1 MKSQRLNRINNKTYF
16 NKLTNNFMYLNCHSF
31 HSLRYGTIP
40 LGDLIEQAVRCHVT
54 AMALTDINTVTGIY
68 DFIVQCKTV
77 NIKPLIGIE
86 FRSKNTFRYI
96 GLAQNAS
103 GLAEMN
109 RFLTHHNFA
118 VIDLPIIAPEFES
131 VIIIY
136 AFANAPSELK
146 PNEYIGIR
154 PEEVR
159 KLFGYKGNFEKL
171 MILQPVTFR
180 TKKEYQLHKILRAI
194 DNNILLSK
202 LDASDIATATEVMV
216 LQERLLKAYKDY
228 PQLISNTQ
236 FIIDSCE
243 FQYDFD
249 TPKNK
254 KFYTQSKESDIALLT
269 TLAHQGMQWRYGKNH
284 AAALARVQK
293 ELKVIDDLQ
302 FSGYFLITWDII
314 RYSNS
319 RGFLHIG
326 RGSGANSIIAYC
338 LGITDICPIELDL
351 YFERFLNENRKSPP
365 DFDIDWSW
373 QERDVILEYIFNR
386 YGYENVAFCGT
397 NVEFKYRSI
406 FREVGKVFGLPK
418 EELDHLAKNP
428 MKLQQSNSV
437 VKEVQEYGMLLEKY
451 PNQRSMHSCGI
462 LISEE
467 PITNY
472 TPLEMPPKGFPIVL
486 FDMHVAEAIGFEKFD
501 ILSQRGIGH
510 IDDTVKLVA
519 KNRGI
524 QINIR
529 DTKIS
534 KDEIKANSYL
544 SQGKTIGCFYIES
557 PAMRG
562 LLRRLKCDNYKTLV
576 AASSIIRPG
585 VAKSGMMKEY
595 IFRHNHP
602 NQFEYFHKVFEEQL
616 GETYGIMVYQEDV
629 IKIALHYGGL
639 PAADGD
645 ILRRAMSGK
654 GRSLAALQKVKDH
667 FFESCAKQGHAE
679 TLSQEIYRQIESF
692 AGYSFCKAHSA
703 SYAVESYQSLY
714 LKVYYPI
721 EFMVAVINNQG
732 GFYRTEVYVHEARMA
747 GATIHNPCVNK
758 SEFTTTLYGTD
769 IYLGFMHLQGLAQKL
784 AEAIIKERE
793 LHGDYVSLEDF
804 CNRVKIGLESLKL
817 LIFIGAF
824 RETGKTKN
832 QLLVMASLLFNVAPA
847 ENQILL
853 LQESVKEYQLPT
865 LERSRFEDA
874 FDEIDLLDFPTSY
887 TVFDLLQTAYRG
899 DIMAKNLNLHY
910 KKQVRM
916 LAYLISRKQVPTVRG
931 TMYFGTWIDHEGTYF
946 DTTHFPGNL
955 EQFPFQGGGC
965 YLLLGIVEVDYHFPT
980 LTILKMAKMPF
991 LPDPRYSDAKDHQ
1004 FITQQNI
1011 RENVSKTS
1019 REPYPRAHEINL
1031 PRNKMVE

>member
-1 MKSQRLNRINNKTYF
+1 
-16 NKLTNNFMYLNCHSF
+16 MYLNCHSF

-40 LGDLIEQAVRCHVT
+40 LDDLIEKAVRSGVS

-68 DFIVQCKTV
+68 DFITACKQV
-77 NIKPLIGIE
+77 NIKPLIGID
-86 FRSKNTFRYI
+86 FRSGNDFRYI
-96 GLAQNAS
+96 GLAKNAS

-109 RFLTHHNFA
+109 RFLTHHNFKN
-118 VIDLPIIAPEFES
+118 IPLPMVAPEFES
-131 VIIIY
+131 VVIIY
-136 AFANAPSELK
+136 AFANAPTELK
-146 PNEYIGIR
+146 TNEYIGIR
-154 PEEVR
+154 PEEVG
-159 KLFGYKGNFEKL
+159 KLFGYKGSFEK
-171 MILQPVTFR
+171 MVVLQPVTFR

-194 DNNILLSK
+194 DTNILLSK
-202 LDASDIATATEVMV
+202 LGDSDIATPYEVMV
-216 LQERLLKAYKDY
+216 SEERLLTVYKDY
-228 PQLISNTQ
+228 PQIIANTQ
-236 FIIDSCE
+236 AIIDSCD
-243 FQYDFD
+243 FQFDFES
-249 TPKNK
+249 PKNK
-254 KFYTQSKESDIALLT
+254 KYYTNSQESDIALLT
-269 TLAHQGMQWRYGKNH
+269 TLAHQGMQWRYGKDH

-428 MKLQQSNSV
+428 MRLQQSNSV

-524 QINIR
+524 RINIR
-529 DTKIS
+529 DTSIS
-534 KDEIKANSYL
+534 KNEAKANTYL
-544 SQGKTIGCFYIES
+544 AKGNTIGCFYIES

-629 IKIALHYGGL
+629 IKIALHFGGL

-654 GRSLAALQKVKDH
+654 GRSLAALQKVKDD
-667 FFESCAKQGHAE
+667 FFASCAKQGHTE

-732 GFYRTEVYVHEARMA
+732 GFYRTEVYIHEARMA
-747 GATIHNPCVNK
+747 GATIYNPCVNK
-758 SEFTTTLYGTD
+758 SEFTTTLYGEAV
-769 IYLGFMHLQGLAQKL
+769 YLGFMHLQGLAAKL
-784 AEAIIKERE
+784 AEAIVKERDRN
-793 LHGDYVSLEDF
+793 GDYLSLEDF
-804 CNRVKIGLESLKL
+804 CNRVAIGLESLKL

-832 QLLVMASLLFNVAPA
+832 QLLILASLLFNSAPSDH
-847 ENQILL
+847 QMLL
-853 LQESVKEYQLPT
+853 LQESVKEYQLPK

-874 FDEIDLLDFPTSY
+874 FDEIELLGFPTSF
-887 TVFDLLQTAYRG
+887 TPFDLLQSTYRG
-899 DIMAKNLNLHY
+899 DVMAQHLLQHH

-931 TMYFGTWIDHEGTYF
+931 TMYFGTWVDFEGTYF
-946 DTTHFPGNL
+946 DTVHFPDNL
-955 EQFPFQGGGC
+955 QQYPFQGGGC
-965 YLLLGIVEVDYHFPT
+965 YLLLGTVEVDYHFPT
-980 LTILKMAKMPF
+980 LTILKMAKLPF
-991 LPDPRYSDAKDHQ
+991 VPDPRYSDAKDHQ
-1004 FITQQNI
+1004 FLTQQ
-1011 RENVSKTS
+1011 RMKEDVSSTS

-1031 PRNKMVE
+1031 PRYKMGNDAK

>member
-1 MKSQRLNRINNKTYF
+1 
-16 NKLTNNFMYLNCHSF
+16 MYINCHSY

-40 LGDLIEQAVRCHVT
+40 LDDLIEKAVACGLT

-68 DFIVQCKTV
+68 DFITACKNV
-77 NIKPLIGIE
+77 NIKPIVGIE
-86 FRSKNTFRYI
+86 FRSNSEFRYI

-109 RFLTHHNFA
+109 RFLTHHNFKDIALPVEAPTFEA
-118 VIDLPIIAPEFES
+118 VL
-131 VIIIY
+131 IIY
-136 AFANAPSELK
+136 AFESAPAVLK
-146 PNEYIGIR
+146 TNEYIGIR
-154 PEEVR
+154 PEDVG
-159 KLFGYKGNFEKL
+159 KLFGYKGNFDKL
-171 MILQPVTFR
+171 VILQPVTFR
-180 TKKEYQLHKILRAI
+180 TKKEYKLHKILCAI

-202 LDASDIATATEVMV
+202 LEPSDIATTSEVMV
-216 LQERLLKAYKDY
+216 SQERLIAAYKEY
-228 PQLISNTQ
+228 PQILSNTNAVIESCDFQ
-236 FIIDSCE
+236 F
-243 FQYDFD
+243 DFD

-254 KFYTQSKESDIALLT
+254 KYYTNSRESDIALLT
-269 TLAHQGMQWRYGKNH
+269 TLAHQGMHWRYGKENP
-284 AAALARVQK
+284 AALARVEK
-293 ELKVIDDLQ
+293 ELKVINELN

-373 QERDVILEYIFNR
+373 QERDIILEYIFNR

-418 EELDHLAKNP
+418 DELDHLAKNP
-428 MKLQQSNSV
+428 MRLQQNNSV

-462 LISEE
+462 LISED

-486 FDMHVAEAIGFEKFD
+486 FDMHVAESIGFEKFD

-524 QINIR
+524 RINIR

-534 KDEIKANSYL
+534 KNELKANSFL

-602 NQFEYFHKVFEEQL
+602 DQFEYFHKVFEEQL

-654 GRSLAALQKVKDH
+654 GRSLTALQKVKDH
-667 FFESCAKQGHAE
+667 FFESCAKQGHADA
-679 TLSQEIYRQIESF
+679 LSQEIYRQIESF

-758 SEFTTTLYGTD
+758 SEFTTTLYGD
-769 IYLGFMHLQGLAQKL
+769 SIYLGFMHLQGLPEKL
-784 AEAIIKERE
+784 ANAILKERE
-793 LHGDYVSLEDF
+793 LHGDYVSMEDF

-832 QLLVMASLLFNVAPA
+832 QLLILASLLFNSSVTD
-847 ENQILL
+847 NQMLL
-853 LQESVKEYQLPT
+853 LQESVKEYKLPT

-874 FDEIDLLDFPTSY
+874 FDEIDLLDFPTSF
-887 TVFDLLQTAYRG
+887 TVFDLLQSPFRG
-899 DIMAKNLNLHY
+899 DVMAKDLILHH

-931 TMYFGTWIDHEGTYF
+931 TMYFGTWIDHEGNYF
-946 DTTHFPGNL
+946 DTTHFPDNL
-955 EQFPFQGGGC
+955 IQFPFQGGGC

-980 LTILKMAKMPF
+980 VTILKMAKMPF
-991 LPDPRYSDAKDHQ
+991 VPDPRYSDAKDHQ
-1004 FITQQNI
+1004 YITQENI
-1011 RENVSKTS
+1011 KEDVSRTS
-1019 REPYPRAHEINL
+1019 RDPYPRAHEINL
-1031 PRNKMVE
+1031 PRNKMV

>member
-1 MKSQRLNRINNKTYF
+1 
-16 NKLTNNFMYLNCHSF
+16 MYLNCHSY

-40 LGDLIEQAVRCHVT
+40 LDDLVAQAVRCGVT

-68 DFIVQCKTV
+68 DFITACKQVQ
-77 NIKPLIGIE
+77 IKPLVGIE
-86 FRSKNTFRYI
+86 FRCGTDFRYI
-96 GLAQNAS
+96 GLAKNAQ

-109 RFLTHHNFA
+109 RFLTQHNFENTPLPLETPSFENVV
-118 VIDLPIIAPEFES
+118 VIYS
-131 VIIIY
+131 
-136 AFANAPSELK
+136 FANPPSSLK
-146 PNEYIGIR
+146 PHEYLGVR
-154 PEEVR
+154 PEEAR
-159 KLFGYKGNFEKL
+159 KLFSYTGDFSKL
-171 MILQPVTFR
+171 IIWQPVTFT
-180 TKKEYQLHKILRAI
+180 TKKEYRLHKILRAI
-194 DNNILLSK
+194 DQNIVLSK
-202 LDASDIATATEVMV
+202 LPSTDGATPFEVMV
-216 LQERLLKAYKDY
+216 NQERLLKAFADY
-228 PQLISNTQ
+228 PQLIANTHEVIANCNFDYQ
-236 FIIDSCE
+236 FGI
-243 FQYDFD
+243 
-249 TPKNK
+249 PRNK
-254 KFYTQSKESDIALLT
+254 KHYTHTSESDIALLT
-269 TLAHQGMQWRYGKNH
+269 TLAQQGMIWRYGKDNQV
-284 AAALARVQK
+284 AKGRVAK
-293 ELKVIDDLQ
+293 ELKVINELE

-373 QERDVILEYIFNR
+373 QERDVILDYIFTR
-386 YGYENVAFCGT
+386 YGAENVAFCGT

-428 MKLQQSNSV
+428 MKLHETNSV
-437 VKEVQEYGMLLEKY
+437 VREVQEYGMLLEKY

-467 PITNY
+467 PLTNF

-486 FDMHVAEAIGFEKFD
+486 FDMHIAEAIGFEKFD

-519 KNRGI
+519 QNRGI

-529 DTKIS
+529 DTSLS
-534 KDEIKANSYL
+534 KNQADANVFL

-602 NQFEYFHKVFEEQL
+602 DQFEYFHPVFEEQL

-629 IKIALHYGGL
+629 IKIALYYGGL

-654 GRSLAALQKVKDH
+654 GRSLAALQKVKEN
-667 FFESCAKQGHAE
+667 FFESCSKNGHPEA
-679 TLSQEIYRQIESF
+679 LSQEIYRQIESF

-714 LKVYYPI
+714 LKVHFPI

-732 GFYRTEVYVHEARMA
+732 GFYRVEVYIHEARMA

-758 SEFTTTLYGTD
+758 SEFTATLYGTEV
-769 IYLGFMHLQGLAQKL
+769 YLGFMHLQGLPVKL
-784 AEAIIKERE
+784 AEAILKERS
-793 LHGDYVSLEDF
+793 LKGAFLSLEDF
-804 CNRVKIGLESLKL
+804 CNRVTIGLESLKL

-824 RETGKTKN
+824 RSTGKTKN
-832 QLLVMASLLFNVAPA
+832 QLLILASMLFHSVAK
-847 ENQILL
+847 NDQTLL
-853 LQESVKEYQLPT
+853 LTEAVKEYHLPQ
-865 LERSRFEDA
+865 LERALFEDA
-874 FDEIDLLDFPTSY
+874 FDEIELLGFPTSF
-887 TVFDLLQTAYRG
+887 TPFELLQTTFRG
-899 DIMAKNLNLHY
+899 DVMANDLAKHH

-931 TMYFGTWIDHEGTYF
+931 TMYFGTWIDAEGTYF
-946 DTTHFPGNL
+946 DTAHFPDNL
-955 EQFPFQGGGC
+955 QHFPFQGGGC

-980 LTILKMAKMPF
+980 ITILKMSKMPF
-991 LPDPRYSDAKDHQ
+991 VADPRYSDSKDHQ
-1004 FITQQNI
+1004 FRTQASLK
-1011 RENVSKTS
+1011 EDVSSTQ
-1019 REPYPRAHEINL
+1019 RQPYPREHEIGL
-1031 PRNKMVE
+1031 PRLKMIL